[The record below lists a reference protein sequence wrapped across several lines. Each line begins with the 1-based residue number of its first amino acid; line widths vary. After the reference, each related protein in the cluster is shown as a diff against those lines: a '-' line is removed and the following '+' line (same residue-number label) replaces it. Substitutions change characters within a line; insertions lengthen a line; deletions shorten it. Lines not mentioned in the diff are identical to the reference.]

1 MNRIVKTVS
10 TRAFVGDDAV
20 STELTI
26 DLSNLTEADRDE
38 YAVQTLII
46 RRQSA
51 WRKMKAIPTVDTY
64 IAPKPGTRGTG
75 AITRAALLT
84 KLLGDKFDAVIQKYG
99 GVDEAYTALKSFFDD
114 ETDDIN

>member
-1 MNRIVKTVS
+1 MDRYTKTVS

-51 WRKMKAIPTVDTY
+51 WRKMKEIPTVDTY
-64 IAPKPGTRGTG
+64 TAPKPGTRGTG
-75 AITRAALLT
+75 AITRAALLK
-84 KLLGDKFDAVIQKYG
+84 KLTGDKYEALLQKYG
-99 GVDEAYTALKSFFDD
+99 DVDKMYEALRTFLDD
-114 ETDDIN
+114 ETDDVN